1 MAGKVLW
8 GLFYLVI
15 FGAAVN
21 SLRQSLSGLNSEW
34 NYAGETRRRSLAALR
49 VITSIV
55 FLIGAI
61 AGMVKTA
68 IG

>member
-8 GLFYLVI
+8 GLFYLVL
-15 FGAAVN
+15 FGAAAN
-21 SLRQSLSGLNSEW
+21 SLRQSLIGLNSD
-34 NYAGETRRRSLAALR
+34 AGETRRPSLLALR